1 MFSLAGYVTAKSG
14 PTPKPAQYNAT
25 AQITTPRSSP
35 DSYYGF
41 SSSVGSSVLM
51 SVGGVDLDQRTDQT
65 QESLMFGISG
75 SPAQKR
81 ADLDMAWPAS

>member
-1 MFSLAGYVTAKSG
+1 
-14 PTPKPAQYNAT
+14 
-25 AQITTPRSSP
+25 
-35 DSYYGF
+35 
-41 SSSVGSSVLM
+41 M

-81 ADLDMAWPAS
+81 ADLIWLGRPPDGAFGSCLTNTSPVARLDRETTCPRWGCYRAPLSRLPYVRSR